1 MAGSSYIQLQDV
13 ALQAGTDILFNGL
26 THIINDTDRLALVG
40 VNGVGKS
47 TLLRTIAEGKEPY
60 EGSISLHGKPS
71 IGYLSQVHEATE
83 ATVWEELLGARTE
96 LEPLRE
102 QLAAMED
109 QMQQGEYDDDFLIRY
124 GDLQEQFTH
133 MGGYTVEAD
142 IHQTLTGLKFPKD
155 LWEAPL
161 KQLSG
166 GQRTKIAFARILLA
180 APDFLFL
187 DEPTNFLDMESLEW
201 LEHFL
206 LSHWKKGLVIVS
218 HDRFFL
224 DNVTTQTL
232 ELIPESKPEL
242 YYKAYTEYTEERDAR
257 MAHRLKHYE
266 HQQEEIMRQE
276 EIVRRLK
283 NGSRASIAQSRMKML
298 DKLERL
304 DKPYE
309 FESPV
314 ITFRKAEQSSDLIFE
329 ISDLWIGYDADKPLF
344 SIPHMSVLRGQRIVL
359 RGPNGCGKTTLLKT
373 LMKELEPLDG
383 YVVRGKHMHVGYYS
397 QVLSHLQDDQS
408 ILDEILS
415 AGMAMT
421 RQQARAFMGRFLFTG
436 DEIYKPIGVLSG
448 GERARVALA
457 KLSCMPT
464 NVLVLDEPTNHL
476 DYLAREALETG
487 LSEYKGT
494 ILAISHD
501 RYFIDKIATHLWHV
515 DPEVGELK
523 VTSGNYSD
531 FTAMKQRGQ
540 LAYSSPEQ
548 EAGEVMLAQIEK
560 AGGRDSW
567 DRRKKK
573 RRR

>member
-1 MAGSSYIQLQDV
+1 MASTYIQLHEV
-13 ALQAGTDILFNGL
+13 ALQAGTDVLFRGL
-26 THIINDTDRLALVG
+26 THTIHDTDRLALVG

-47 TLLRTIAEGKEPY
+47 TLMRTIAQGKEPY
-60 EGSISLHGKPS
+60 EGHISLHGSPR
-71 IGYLSQVHEATE
+71 IGYLAQMHEDTGQ
-83 ATVWEELLGARTE
+83 TVWESLLAAKAE
-96 LEPLRE
+96 LEPVRNE
-102 QLAAMED
+102 LAAMEE
-109 QMQQGEYDDDFLIRY
+109 QMQLGDYDDAFLIRY

-133 MGGYTVEAD
+133 MGGYTLEAD
-142 IHQTLTGLKFPKD
+142 IHQALTGLKFPKD

-166 GQRTKIAFARILLA
+166 GQRTKIAFAQILLS

-201 LEHFL
+201 LEHYL
-206 LSHWKKGLVIVS
+206 LTHWKKGLVIVS

-224 DNVTTQTL
+224 DSVTTQTL
-232 ELIPESKPEL
+232 ELIPANKPEL
-242 YYKAYTEYTEERDAR
+242 YHKAYTGYMEEREQRSAN
-257 MAHRLKHYE
+257 ALKHYE

-283 NGSRASIAQSRMKML
+283 SGSRASIAQSRMKML
-298 DKLERL
+298 DKLDRL

-329 ISDLWIGYDADKPLF
+329 MSDLWIGYDSDKPLF
-344 SIPHMSVLRGQRIVL
+344 TIPHMSVLRGQRIVL

-373 LMKELEPLDG
+373 LMKEQEPLDG
-383 YVVRGKHMHVGYYS
+383 YVVRGKHMHIGYYS
-397 QVLSHLQDDQS
+397 QVLSGLDEGQT
-408 ILDEILS
+408 IIDEILG
-415 AGMAMT
+415 AGMPMT

-436 DEIYKPIGVLSG
+436 DEIFKQIGMLSG

-457 KLSCMPT
+457 KLSCLPT

-476 DYLAREALETG
+476 DYLAREALEEG
-487 LSEYKGT
+487 LAEYKGT
-494 ILAISHD
+494 ILCISHD

-523 VTSGNYSD
+523 MTGGNYSD
-531 FTAMKQRGQ
+531 YTAMKQRGQ
-540 LAYSSPEQ
+540 LAFSSPEQ

-560 AGGRDSW
+560 AGGREHW
-567 DRRKKK
+567 DRKKKKK
-573 RRR
+573 RR